1 MSHISQTFNG
11 ETNNVVIQNQVTIY
25 VNTSDVL
32 CDDSRRMH
40 KGKFDFIW

>member
-11 ETNNVVIQNQVTIY
+11 ETNNVVIQNQVAIY
-25 VNTSDVL
+25 VNNSDVL